1 MVEGPVGFWSYVRD
15 DNDTVDG
22 AILGLRRL
30 IMGAYS
36 ILTGEDLTLFVATP
50 RSTGAKSGRSG

>member
-1 MVEGPVGFWSYVRD
+1 MVEGPVGFWSYVHD
-15 DNDTVDG
+15 HNDAVDG

-36 ILTGEDLTLFVATP
+36 ILTGEDLTLFVEVASQE
-50 RSTGAKSGRSG
+50 RCKSA